1 MARTVADAAV
11 ILAAIAGPDAADP
24 ATSGAKIGDYTG
36 ALAPDGLAGVR
47 IGVVRAKMFGQS
59 PAADRVTEGVI
70 ETLKAHGAVIIDPAD
85 IPHLG
90 EYDEAELEVL
100 LTELKAD
107 LAKYLGEWAPSATVK
122 TLDDVIAFNRT
133 NAAKEMPFFAQELFE
148 QAAKKGDLND
158 AAYLAA
164 LEKCRKLARIEG
176 LDAVFSQYRL
186 DALVAPTAGPPW
198 LIDLVTGDHFGMS
211 SSSPAAVAG
220 YPAITV
226 PAGIEHGLPMGVTFM
241 GPAWS
246 EATLIRIAYAFEQAT
261 HARKPPRFL
270 KTADLAEP
278 ASGRP

>member
-1 MARTVADAAV
+1 
-11 ILAAIAGPDAADP
+11 
-24 ATSGAKIGDYTG
+24 
-36 ALAPDGLAGVR
+36 
-47 IGVVRAKMFGQS
+47 
-59 PAADRVTEGVI
+59 
-70 ETLKAHGAVIIDPAD
+70 
-85 IPHLG
+85 
-90 EYDEAELEVL
+90 
-100 LTELKAD
+100 
-107 LAKYLGEWAPSATVK
+107 
-122 TLDDVIAFNRT
+122 
-133 NAAKEMPFFAQELFE
+133 MPFFAQELFE